1 VTRALLLAAAVA
13 AVGCSPDAPQSCPG
27 QAVFDATFDGSL
39 VRGPVAG
46 DPWPALPRCPDA
58 LLHPERL
65 APFFGTLAA
74 DEGDAAALC
83 RAGVVLFGTRSG
95 AHWDVR
101 ASSGGAVL
109 PACDL
114 SCTATSAVAVVGDL
128 VPDPDNPTTFEG
140 ALVEQ
145 LARREGSCDACALP
159 CAARYVLTGTGGRP

>member
-1 VTRALLLAAAVA
+1 VTRALLLAAAVV

-39 VRGPVAG
+39 VR
-46 DPWPALPRCPDA
+46 DPLAADRCPDA
-58 LLHPERL
+58 LLYPDHL
-65 APFFGTLAA
+65 LPFRATLAA
-74 DEGDAAALC
+74 GEGNAAALC

-95 AHWDVR
+95 AHWEVG

-109 PACDL
+109 LACG
-114 SCTATSAVAVVGDL
+114 STCAATSHVTVVGDL
-128 VPDPDNPTTFEG
+128 VPPDPDNPTTFEG

-145 LARREGSCDACALP
+145 LAQGEGTCDACALP